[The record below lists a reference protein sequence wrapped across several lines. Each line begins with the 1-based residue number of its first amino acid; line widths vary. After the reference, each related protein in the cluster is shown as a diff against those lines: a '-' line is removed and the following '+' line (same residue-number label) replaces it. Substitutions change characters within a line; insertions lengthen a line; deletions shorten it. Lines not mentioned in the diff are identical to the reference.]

1 MITQVAGLTSPY
13 EQLWQNYARLAAGH
27 GVSQMQVAAQQGS
40 KRGFTAGPATQAS
53 SPVDLGHLR
62 RFTLGNYALEREVL
76 QLFAEQAPLIL
87 QRLELARTDK
97 AWRDAAH
104 TLKGSAGAVGA
115 HAVARAA
122 AEAELLRGDE
132 AAWPAGIA
140 RVRLALDEACSF
152 IGAGV
157 R

>member
-1 MITQVAGLTSPY
+1 MGT
-13 EQLWQNYARLAAGH
+13 
-27 GVSQMQVAAQQGS
+27 
-40 KRGFTAGPATQAS
+40 ATQTTG
-53 SPVDLGHLR
+53 PVDLVHLR
-62 RFTLGNYALEREVL
+62 RFTLGNLALEREIL
-76 QLFAEQAPLIL
+76 QLFADQAPLIL
-87 QRLELARTDK
+87 ERLELARTDK

-122 AEAELLRGDE
+122 AEAELLRGDQT
-132 AAWPAGIA
+132 AWPAGIA

-157 R
+157 L

>member
-1 MITQVAGLTSPY
+1 MQGVAQRDFDPDLT
-13 EQLWQNYARLAAGH
+13 
-27 GVSQMQVAAQQGS
+27 VA
-40 KRGFTAGPATQAS
+40 PATRAGG
-53 SPVDLGHLR
+53 PVDLVHLR
-62 RFTLGNYALEREVL
+62 RFTLGNQALEREVL
-76 QLFAEQAPLIL
+76 QLFADQAPVIL
-87 QRLELARTDK
+87 RRMELARTDK

-132 AAWPAGIA
+132 TAWPAGIA

-157 R
+157 L